1 MTTAGLVGRAIE
13 CRAVLHL
20 LEKVRQERHSQVL
33 VIRGEPG
40 IGKTSLTQFAC
51 REATGMLILSVT
63 GTPTETDLPFAGL
76 HALLQPLLEFLPGM
90 PEGQRAALEAALA
103 LAPGAPENRFATYAA
118 TFSLITTASARQP
131 MLICV
136 DDLHWLDVPTVEA
149 LSFTARRLQADPV
162 GLIMAERS
170 AARSSLDVRPFQ
182 VINLGGLIVG
192 DAVRLLDEAGTP
204 AIAPVVEQLARQTG
218 GNPLAL
224 REVAAQLSAAQRSG
238 TVPVP
243 EPLPAGLAA
252 EELFAERIRGLGDA
266 ARIGLLVAAAEP
278 AAELRILLRAA
289 AELGERDDLFD
300 QAEKAGLIRVD
311 GVRVQFRHPLIPSTV
326 FALTTDAERRAAHRA
341 VAGALDGPEDADRR
355 AWHLAHA
362 ATGRDEQAAHALE
375 TAAANARR
383 RGGYA
388 AAAAALARAAALT
401 EGAEPRAARLRGAAE
416 NARVAGQVEA
426 AMQYLEVALDLA
438 TETRLRAEL
447 IHTLG
452 RIHLFHG
459 RVRQAVTMLAQGSEL
474 LDQHAQQA
482 ADAIEATSLLAESA
496 FAALLAGRVVES
508 LDMARRACDRVPE
521 PGSSA
526 DLISQ
531 LILGT
536 ALFHLTPTS
545 ESRRVL
551 VNAAAIAET
560 NIATVDP
567 EYAVFAA
574 LALLWTG
581 QVERAEALLR
591 HVEEYA
597 RRSVALGL
605 LPCVLYGWSYVRA
618 RTGRFSVASAQAA
631 EAVAIADETGE
642 HLWRYFN
649 GGCLA
654 YIAAMRGREEECLAH
669 LATVTETARRLEIE
683 YPATIQDSL
692 GLLALSLGRY
702 QEAIDQLE
710 PVNRAGLRETGQIM
724 LGRPTAFDLVE
735 AYLRAGRPLEP
746 DLAEQVDTLSRQDEF
761 PAVAALAMRCRG
773 LDAAEDY
780 DELFAAAYRM
790 HDAAPNALARARTA
804 LCHGERLRRS
814 GRRIEA
820 RRHLRAAFDAFTR
833 MDAGVW
839 ISRAKQE
846 LRAAG
851 ERVVPAAEGL
861 VAQLTP
867 QELQIAMSVAG
878 GLSNRETA
886 RKLFLSE
893 KTVEFHL
900 SRIYRKIGVRSRTEL
915 ARQILTQ

>member
-13 CRAVLHL
+13 CRAIRHL
-20 LEKVRQERHSQVL
+20 LETVREERRSQVL

-51 REATGMLILSVT
+51 REATGMLVLSVT
-63 GTPTETDLPFAGL
+63 GTPTEADLPFAGL
-76 HALLQPLLEFLPGM
+76 HALLQPLLEFLPGL
-90 PEGQRAALEAALA
+90 PAGQRAAIEAALA
-103 LAPGAPENRFATYAA
+103 LAPGAPDNRFATYAA
-118 TFSLITTASARQP
+118 TFSLLTTASARQP

-149 LSFTARRLQADPV
+149 LSFTARRLHADPV

-170 AARSSLDVRPFQ
+170 EARTSFDVRPFP
-182 VINLGGLIVG
+182 VLNLAGLIVG
-192 DAVRLLDEAGTP
+192 EAVRLLDEAGTP

-224 REVAAQLSAAQRSG
+224 REVAAQLSTAQRSG
-238 TVPVP
+238 AAPVP

-252 EELFAERIRGLGDA
+252 EELFAERIRALGAA
-266 ARIGLLVAAAEP
+266 ARVGLLVAAAEP
-278 AAELRILLRAA
+278 AADLRVLLRAA
-289 AELGERDDLFD
+289 ADLGERDDLFD

-311 GVRVQFRHPLIPSTV
+311 GARVQFRHPLIPSTV

-341 VAGALDGPEDADRR
+341 VARALDRPEDADRR

-362 ATGRDEQAAHALE
+362 ATGRDEEAAHALE
-375 TAAANARR
+375 AAAANARR

-388 AAAAALARAAALT
+388 AAAVALARAAALT
-401 EGAEPRAARLRGAAE
+401 EEAEPRAARLRGAAE
-416 NARVAGQVEA
+416 NARIAGQAEA

-459 RVRQAVTMLAQGSEL
+459 QVRQAVTMLAQGSEL
-474 LDQHAQQA
+474 LDKH
-482 ADAIEATSLLAESA
+482 DANEATSLLAEAA
-496 FAALLAGRVVES
+496 FAALMAGRVLES
-508 LDMARRACDRVPE
+508 LDMARRACDRVPP

-536 ALFHLTPTS
+536 TLFHLTPTS
-545 ESRRVL
+545 ESSRVL
-551 VNAAAIAET
+551 DKAATIAET

-591 HVEEYA
+591 HVEDEA
-597 RRSVALGL
+597 RRNVALGL

-618 RTGRFSVASAQAA
+618 RTGRFGVAGAQAT

-654 YIAAMRGREEECLAH
+654 YIAAMRGREEECLER
-669 LATVTETARRLEIE
+669 LAAVTETARRLEIE

-710 PVNRAGLRETGQIM
+710 PVNRAGLRETGPIM

-735 AYLRAGRPLEP
+735 AYLRAGRPLAP
-746 DLAEQVDTLSRQDEF
+746 DLAEQVDTLSRQEEF
-761 PAVAALAMRCRG
+761 PALAALAMRCRG

-780 DELFAAAYRM
+780 DELFAEAYRL

-804 LCHGERLRRS
+804 LCYGERLRRS
-814 GRRIEA
+814 GRRTEA

-839 ISRAKQE
+839 VSRAKQE

-851 ERVVPAAEGL
+851 ERVVPTAEGL

>member
-1 MTTAGLVGRAIE
+1 
-13 CRAVLHL
+13 
-20 LEKVRQERHSQVL
+20 
-33 VIRGEPG
+33 
-40 IGKTSLTQFAC
+40 
-51 REATGMLILSVT
+51 
-63 GTPTETDLPFAGL
+63 
-76 HALLQPLLEFLPGM
+76 
-90 PEGQRAALEAALA
+90 
-103 LAPGAPENRFATYAA
+103 
-118 TFSLITTASARQP
+118 
-131 MLICV
+131 
-136 DDLHWLDVPTVEA
+136 
-149 LSFTARRLQADPV
+149 
-162 GLIMAERS
+162 
-170 AARSSLDVRPFQ
+170 
-182 VINLGGLIVG
+182 
-192 DAVRLLDEAGTP
+192 
-204 AIAPVVEQLARQTG
+204 
-218 GNPLAL
+218 
-224 REVAAQLSAAQRSG
+224 
-238 TVPVP
+238 
-243 EPLPAGLAA
+243 
-252 EELFAERIRGLGDA
+252 
-266 ARIGLLVAAAEP
+266 
-278 AAELRILLRAA
+278 
-289 AELGERDDLFD
+289 
-300 QAEKAGLIRVD
+300 
-311 GVRVQFRHPLIPSTV
+311 
-326 FALTTDAERRAAHRA
+326 
-341 VAGALDGPEDADRR
+341 LDGPDDADRR

-362 ATGRDEQAAHALE
+362 ATGRDEEAAHALE
-375 TAAANARR
+375 AAAANARR

-388 AAAAALARAAALT
+388 AAAVALARAAALT
-401 EGAEPRAARLRGAAE
+401 EEAEPRAARLRGAAE
-416 NARVAGQVEA
+416 NARVAGQAEA
-426 AMQYLEVALDLA
+426 AMRYLEVALDIA

-447 IHTLG
+447 FHTLG

-459 RVRQAVTMLAQGSEL
+459 QVRQAVTMLAQGSEL
-474 LDQHAQQA
+474 LDRHAREEAGEQRA

-496 FAALLAGRVVES
+496 FAALLAGRVLES
-508 LDMARRACDRVPE
+508 LDIARRACDRVPP

-545 ESRRVL
+545 ESSRVL
-551 VNAAAIAET
+551 DQAATIAET

-591 HVEEYA
+591 HVEDEA

-618 RTGRFSVASAQAA
+618 RTGRFSVAGAQAA
-631 EAVAIADETGE
+631 EGVEIADETGE

-654 YIAAMRGREEECLAH
+654 YIAAMRGREEECLER
-669 LATVTETARRLEIE
+669 LAAVTETARRLEIE

-735 AYLRAGRPLEP
+735 AYLRAGRPLAP
-746 DLAEQVDTLSRQDEF
+746 DLAEQVDTLSGQDEF

-773 LDAAEDY
+773 LGAAEDY

-804 LCHGERLRRS
+804 LCYGERLRRS
-814 GRRIEA
+814 GRRTEA

-839 ISRAKQE
+839 IGRAKQE

>member
-1 MTTAGLVGRAIE
+1 MTTAGLVGRAVE

-20 LEKVRQERHSQVL
+20 LETVREERRSQVL

-51 REATGMLILSVT
+51 RQATGMLVLSVT

-90 PEGQRAALEAALA
+90 PEGQQAALKAALA

-118 TFSLITTASARQP
+118 TFGLITTASARQP
-131 MLICV
+131 LLICA

-170 AARSSLDVRPFQ
+170 GARTSLDVRPFH
-182 VINLGGLIVG
+182 VLNLAGLIVG
-192 DAVRLLDEAGTP
+192 DVARLLDEAGTP
-204 AIAPVVEQLARQTG
+204 AIAPVAEQLARQTG

-224 REVAAQLSAAQRSG
+224 REVAAQLSSAQRSG
-238 TVPVP
+238 AAPVP
-243 EPLPAGLAA
+243 EPLPAGLTA
-252 EELFAERIRGLGDA
+252 EELFAERVRALGDA
-266 ARIGLLVAAAEP
+266 ARVGLLVAAAEP
-278 AAELRILLRAA
+278 AADLRVLLRAA
-289 AELGERDDLFD
+289 AELGEPDDLFD
-300 QAEKAGLIRVD
+300 QAEKAGLIRVED
-311 GVRVQFRHPLIPSTV
+311 ARVQFRHPLIPSTV

-362 ATGRDEQAAHALE
+362 ATGRDEEAAHALE
-375 TAAANARR
+375 AAAANARR

-401 EGAEPRAARLRGAAE
+401 EEAEPRAARLRGAAE

-426 AMQYLEVALDLA
+426 AMRYLEVALDLA
-438 TETRLRAEL
+438 VDTRLRAEL
-447 IHTLG
+447 FHTLG

-459 RVRQAVTMLAQGSEL
+459 QVRQAVTMLAQGSEL
-474 LDQHAQQA
+474 LDRH
-482 ADAIEATSLLAESA
+482 DPIEATSLLAESA
-496 FAALLAGRVVES
+496 FAALLAGRVLES
-508 LDMARRACDRVPE
+508 LDMARRACDRVPP

-545 ESRRVL
+545 ESSRVL
-551 VNAAAIAET
+551 DNAAAIAES
-560 NIATVDP
+560 NLETVDP

-591 HVEEYA
+591 HVEDEA

-618 RTGRFSVASAQAA
+618 RTGRFGLASAQAA
-631 EAVAIADETGE
+631 EAVEIADETGE

-654 YIAAMRGREEECLAH
+654 YIAAMRGREEECLES
-669 LATVTETARRLEIE
+669 LAAVTETARRLEIE

-710 PVNRAGLRETGQIM
+710 PVNRAGLRETGPIM

-735 AYLRAGRPLEP
+735 AYLRAGRPLAP
-746 DLAEQVDTLSRQDEF
+746 DLAEQVDAVSRQVEF
-761 PAVAALAMRCRG
+761 PALAALAMRCRG

-804 LCHGERLRRS
+804 LCYGERLRRS
-814 GRRIEA
+814 GRRVEA

-839 ISRAKQE
+839 TSRAKQE

>member
-1 MTTAGLVGRAIE
+1 MTTSGLVGRAIE
-13 CRAVLHL
+13 CRAVLRL
-20 LEKVRQERHSQVL
+20 LETVREERRSQVL

-40 IGKTSLTQFAC
+40 IGKTSLTQFA
-51 REATGMLILSVT
+51 RRQATGMLVLSVT

-76 HALLQPLLEFLPGM
+76 HALLQPLLELLPGM
-90 PEGQRAALEAALA
+90 PEGQQAALKAALA

-118 TFSLITTASARQP
+118 TFGLITTASARQP

-170 AARSSLDVRPFQ
+170 EARTSLDVRPFQ

-192 DAVRLLDEAGTP
+192 DVARLLDEAGTP

-224 REVAAQLSAAQRSG
+224 REVAAQLSAAQRAG

-252 EELFAERIRGLGDA
+252 EELFAERVRALGDA
-266 ARIGLLVAAAEP
+266 ARVGLLVAAAEP
-278 AAELRILLRAA
+278 AADLRVLLRAA
-289 AELGERDDLFD
+289 AELGERDDVFD

-311 GVRVQFRHPLIPSTV
+311 DARVQFRHPLIPSTV

-341 VAGALDGPEDADRR
+341 IAGALDGPEDADRR

-362 ATGRDEQAAHALE
+362 ATGRDEEAAHALE
-375 TAAANARR
+375 AAAANARR

-401 EGAEPRAARLRGAAE
+401 EGAEARAGRLRGAAE
-416 NARVAGQVEA
+416 NARVAGQAEA
-426 AMQYLEVALDLA
+426 AMQHLEVALGIA
-438 TETRLRAEL
+438 TDTQLRAEL
-447 IHTLG
+447 FHTLG

-459 RVRQAVTMLAQGSEL
+459 QVRQAVTMLAQGSEL
-474 LDQHAQQA
+474 LDRL
-482 ADAIEATSLLAESA
+482 DPVEATSLLAEAA
-496 FAALLAGRVVES
+496 FAALMAGRVLES
-508 LDMARRACDRVPE
+508 LDMARRACDRVPP

-531 LILGT
+531 LILGM

-545 ESRRVL
+545 ESSRVL
-551 VNAAAIAET
+551 DNAAAIAES
-560 NIATVDP
+560 NLATVDP

-591 HVEEYA
+591 HVEDEA

-631 EAVAIADETGE
+631 EAVEIADETGE
-642 HLWRYFN
+642 HLWRYLN

-654 YIAAMRGREEECLAH
+654 YVAAMRGREEECLDL
-669 LATVTETARRLEIE
+669 LARVTETARRLEIE

-710 PVNRAGLRETGQIM
+710 PVNRAGLRETGPIM

-735 AYLRAGRPLEP
+735 AYLRAGRPLAPE
-746 DLAEQVDTLSRQDEF
+746 LAEQVGTLSRQDEF

-773 LDAAEDY
+773 LDAAEEY

-804 LCHGERLRRS
+804 LCYGERLRRS
-814 GRRIEA
+814 GRRVEA

-839 ISRAKQE
+839 TSRAKQE

-851 ERVVPAAEGL
+851 ERVVPTAEGL